1 MKVKATKRAEHM
13 IEINKELCQELS
25 MKRKRKLAEES
36 EDEEEVTNGN
46 TSKRARIEAG
56 VDQVVKNLKTK
67 DVAELGRGIFG
78 YQLFK
83 LSQR

>member
-1 MKVKATKRAEHM
+1 MRLTKSCVR
-13 IEINKELCQELS
+13 NLS
-25 MKRKRKLAEES
+25 IKRRRKLAEES

-67 DVAELGRGIFG
+67 TLLSWAEESLVIN
-78 YQLFK
+78 Y
-83 LSQR
+83 SN

>member
-1 MKVKATKRAEHM
+1 
-13 IEINKELCQELS
+13 
-25 MKRKRKLAEES
+25 MKRRRKLAEES

-67 DVAELGRGIFG
+67 TLLSWAEESLVIN
-78 YQLFK
+78 Y
-83 LSQR
+83 SN